1 MEGKGGEWNQWEGKN
16 VGTVTFRRLFRKRVG
31 FWVKR
36 PSNPPRI
43 GPPLFGFNIISLR
56 PMRHEQA
63 DGERRS
69 PQIVVLIL
77 LIFPPLLLLF
87 RHSPF
92 PSLGHMFLSLPATPP
107 FFFFHSV
114 IKCILKYRAGWAI
127 SSPLCIDTLLRGEQI
142 DRYSHRLALK
152 LLAQLSSDANFF
164 SLSLLDYCDCINAP
178 SSSFFSWRG

>member
-63 DGERRS
+63 DGGRRS

-92 PSLGHMFLSLPATPP
+92 PSLGHMFLSFPATPP
-107 FFFFHSV
+107 FFFF
-114 IKCILKYRAGWAI
+114 
-127 SSPLCIDTLLRGEQI
+127 
-142 DRYSHRLALK
+142 
-152 LLAQLSSDANFF
+152 F
-164 SLSLLDYCDCINAP
+164 SLRHKMYFEIQGRVGYFQPPVYRYFTSRRVDRSLFP
-178 SSSFFSWRG
+178 SVGP